1 MPTLALPSATIDYHV
16 VGPTNSAH
24 SPIVFVHGVLV
35 DHRLW
40 AAVADRLAGNGYR
53 CYLPTLPL
61 GSHRIAW
68 TRPDGGDADRSP
80 RGAATLLREF
90 VATLGLADATLVCN
104 DTGGA
109 ITQYALDADPEFV
122 ARIVFTNCDAFD
134 LFPPQPFKLLFT
146 LLQRKPVLRAA
157 GQLMRVK
164 PIRHSPLGV
173 GLLANDIDADFS
185 DSVFDP
191 IRESARIR
199 DDLTTFLRHI
209 DPADLATVTPRM
221 HRVTRPVTMVW
232 GADDRCF
239 TPSHGRTFAEVFPDA
254 HFIEVPRART
264 FVALDQPGQV
274 ADEVVAI
281 SHRSDPA
288 DTTPKSLL
296 RSQLSGESLVEQ
308 LMTER
313 REAAATDDTP

>member
-24 SPIVFVHGVLV
+24 PPIVFVHGVLV

-68 TRPDGGDADRSP
+68 TRRTVATPTAVP
-80 RGAATLLREF
+80 GAATCSASSSPRSASQTRHWC
-90 VATLGLADATLVCN
+90 VTTPAARSPST
-104 DTGGA
+104 
-109 ITQYALDADPEFV
+109 LDADPEFV

-157 GQLMRVK
+157 GQLMRGEADSAF
-164 PIRHSPLGV
+164 PARCGSARQRHRRRFLRFGR
-173 GLLANDIDADFS
+173 S
-185 DSVFDP
+185 DP
-191 IRESARIR
+191 RGARIR

-239 TPSHGRTFAEVFPDA
+239 TPSHGRTFAEVFPT
-254 HFIEVPRART
+254 P
-264 FVALDQPGQV
+264 
-274 ADEVVAI
+274 I
-281 SHRSDPA
+281 S
-288 DTTPKSLL
+288 
-296 RSQLSGESLVEQ
+296 
-308 LMTER
+308 
-313 REAAATDDTP
+313 